1 MAVTGA
7 HGGMHGRWDQGDERG
22 QMTVEL
28 CIVFPVAIIIAVIA
42 VNALLFFGQC
52 ASFDRAA
59 RNAVR
64 VIAASPSTTEAP
76 ADLAARIGA
85 SVEEELQLDAGAV
98 ECVALAA
105 EDGVSRF
112 RVTHWFTP
120 TLFGMGLRTQIWGV
134 PIPELSHATELALD
148 VYAPNAQVMPDG

>member
-1 MAVTGA
+1 MAVIRA
-7 HGGMHGRWDQGDERG
+7 NMGMHRFGGQESERG

-28 CIVFPVAIIIAVIA
+28 CIVFPVVIIIAVIA

-59 RNAVR
+59 RNAIR
-64 VIAASPSTTEAP
+64 VVAASPSTKEAP
-76 ADLAARIGA
+76 ADLAARIEA
-85 SVEEELQLDAGAV
+85 VVETELQLDAGMV

-112 RVTHWFTP
+112 RIAHSFTP

-134 PIPELSHATELALD
+134 PIPQLSHATELAVD
-148 VYAPNAQVMPDG
+148 MYAPNAQVMPDG